1 MSLVADASLPTIT
14 VEHAIALMET
24 AAKAPATAQ
33 ATREE
38 RILWQYLLILTDK
51 KSPIWA
57 SILFVSP

>member
-38 RILWQYLLILTDK
+38 RIFMAI
-51 KSPIWA
+51 SPYIDW
-57 SILFVSP
+57 